1 MAHSNKRAMYAPAK
15 RRRKHIMNQPITE
28 ANTSTTYKPLYNY
41 TTLEQA
47 FDKWENSTVTVSL
60 YLSEGLEGRQHL
72 LSFEAEFDETP
83 YQILENE
90 DEDEDEDAAVEQHAI
105 QYYTNDELF
114 TLDLPDQYV
123 IFEGLKANRKMVQ
136 IRTNRHVIEIL
147 KGGI

>member
-28 ANTSTTYKPLYNY
+28 AITSTAYRPLYTY

-47 FDKWENSTVTVSL
+47 FEKWENSTVTVSL
-60 YLSEGLEGRQHL
+60 YLNEGLEGRQHL

-83 YQILENE
+83 YQVIESN
-90 DEDEDEDAAVEQHAI
+90 DEDEGAAVEQHSI

-123 IFEGLKANRKMVQ
+123 IFEGTKANRKMVQ
-136 IRTNRHVIEIL
+136 IRTIRHVIEIM
-147 KGGI
+147 KGGN

>member
-1 MAHSNKRAMYAPAK
+1 
-15 RRRKHIMNQPITE
+15 MNQPITE
-28 ANTSTTYKPLYNY
+28 AIRSNTYRPLYNY

-47 FDKWENSTVTVSL
+47 FEKWENSTVTVSL
-60 YLSEGLEGRQHL
+60 YLNEGLEGRQHL

-83 YQILENE
+83 YQVIEND
-90 DEDEDEDAAVEQHAI
+90 DESENAAVEQHSI

-114 TLDLPDQYV
+114 TLDLPEGYI

-147 KGGI
+147 KGGN